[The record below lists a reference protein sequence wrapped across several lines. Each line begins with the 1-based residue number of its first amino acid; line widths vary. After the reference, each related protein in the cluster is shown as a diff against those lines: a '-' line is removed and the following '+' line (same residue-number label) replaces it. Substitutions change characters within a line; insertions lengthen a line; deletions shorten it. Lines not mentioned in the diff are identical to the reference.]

1 MYIPSKSQ
9 SHGRI
14 GEAAVLAKCWMHG
27 IPAYNTGGLR
37 ANFAGSDLIV
47 ESCDLRNKI
56 WVQVKTGAPTLRN
69 QVYLTQCSGD
79 EDLTTSKF
87 NADFVVFV
95 NLVPRTAKSHT
106 HDGSLDFQSLS
117 FYIVP
122 GKQANLMYQEA
133 VKVLAAKPK
142 RDGGSRKLA
151 NMAVD
156 VPGDDMAGY
165 KDAWGQLKSASKA
178 AG

>member
-27 IPAYNTGGLR
+27 IPAHNTGGLR
-37 ANFAGSDLIV
+37 ANF
-47 ESCDLRNKI
+47 
-56 WVQVKTGAPTLRN
+56 
-69 QVYLTQCSGD
+69 
-79 EDLTTSKF
+79 
-87 NADFVVFV
+87 VVFG

-106 HDGSLDFQSLS
+106 YDGSLDFQSLS

-122 GKQANLMYQEA
+122 GAKANLIYQGA
-133 VKVLAAKPK
+133 VKALAAKPK
-142 RDGGSRKLA
+142 RDGGSRKLG
-151 NMAVD
+151 NMAVN
-156 VPGDDMAGY
+156 VPGDDMADY
-165 KDAWGQLKSASKA
+165 KDASGQLKSASKA

>member
-27 IPAYNTGGLR
+27 IPAHNTGGLR

-47 ESCDLRNKI
+47 ESSDLRNKI
-56 WVQVKTGAPTLRN
+56 WVQVKTGAPIRKSH
-69 QVYLTQCSGD
+69 VYLTQCAGD
-79 EDLTTSKF
+79 EDLTVPKF
-87 NADFVVFV
+87 SADFVVFV
-95 NLVPRTAKSHT
+95 NLEVRTAKSHT

-122 GKQANLMYQEA
+122 GAKANLIYQEA
-133 VKVLAAKPK
+133 VKALAAKPT
-142 RDGGSRKLA
+142 RRGSRKLG

-156 VPGDDMAGY
+156 VPSDDMAGY